1 MRIPLTLCLGL
12 LLGWAGRSA
21 AQNEIKLD
29 SNVAFYEGEK
39 LDFIFYP
46 PDGFVMVDEP
56 AVADGYSFGFIP
68 QGHTYD
74 SAGEFIGVNIFK
86 IRGMSFREALAADTA
101 QVHAHYGPNSV
112 LWPVDSVF
120 IATGEIIPTF
130 FINDTTGF
138 VPSVMMSYY
147 DGGTEMVIFELVID
161 GNTPRFKA
169 EDIYVQCLNRFK
181 VLSIGELGY
190 E

>member
-1 MRIPLTLCLGL
+1 MRIPLTLCLALFLGL
-12 LLGWAGRSA
+12 AGRVA
-21 AQNEIKLD
+21 AQNEVKLD

-39 LDFIFYP
+39 LNYIVYP

-68 QGHTYD
+68 EGENYD

-86 IRGMSFREALAADTA
+86 IRGMSFEDALTADTA
-101 QVHAHYGPNSV
+101 QVHTHYGRNSV
-112 LWPVDSVF
+112 LWTVDSVF
-120 IATGEIIPTF
+120 ISNGETIPTF

-138 VPSVMMSYY
+138 VPSVMLSYY
-147 DGGTEMVIFELVID
+147 DGGSEIVIFELVID
-161 GNTPRFKA
+161 ADTPRFKA
-169 EDIYVQCLNRFK
+169 EDVYIQCLNRFK